1 MGRWSKEA
9 RLTARR
15 KYGTTHTCPKCT
27 QLMAIEEFSVGASWC
42 MVCVRESSRTNKS
55 RSKDAISAQRLK
67 HRDQYN
73 AYYRE
78 WYRSG
83 GRNRDAAAQRAQGI
97 VARAILA
104 GLLTRPASCAKCGG
118 VNSRIEAHHKDYRQ
132 PLNVWWLCRRC
143 HRSIHGKHVSTDA
156 AYPAGEP
163 LGDIRN

>member
-15 KYGTTHTCPKCT
+15 KYGTTHTCPKCN
-27 QLMAIEEFSVGASWC
+27 QLRAIEEFSVGASWC

-104 GLLTRPASCAKCGG
+104 GLLTRPDACVKCEGT
-118 VNSRIEAHHKDYRQ
+118 NSRIEAHHEDYRQ
-132 PLNVWWLCRRC
+132 PLRVMWLCRRC
-143 HRSIHGKHVSTDA
+143 HRSLHAKRVNTDVACRA
-156 AYPAGEP
+156 AAP
-163 LGDIRN
+163 LAETRS